1 MIGTDQA
8 RSGTIRALT
17 DTVTRYIKLLIED
30 TRLNAAEKL
39 IRLLSAVAIS
49 ALVTILVTAVI
60 VFVSIAVG
68 LALSEV
74 MNPLWA
80 FLIVAAFYLVILVVL
95 IVCRNTLIITPIA
108 RFISRL
114 LLPAPQPEPHHDQPA
129 PVSK

>member
-1 MIGTDQA
+1 MTGLDEK
-8 RSGTIRALT
+8 RSGSFGALIDTI
-17 DTVTRYIKLLIED
+17 TRYIKLLIED
-30 TRLNAAEKL
+30 TRLNVAEKL
-39 IRLLSAVAIS
+39 IRLLAAVAIS
-49 ALVTILVTAVI
+49 ALVTILVTAVV

-80 FLIVAAFYLVILVVL
+80 FLIVAAFYLLILVVL

-114 LLPAPQPEPHHDQPA
+114 LLQAPQQEPHHDQPA
-129 PVSK
+129 TVSK